1 MPAMDVVAPSQTSSP
16 GTNGVGTSPFAPID
30 PVRVVDH
37 LANIL
42 EAALGASRDELEAP
56 GSLLSKSR
64 YSDTLQRCTR
74 FANDTQ
80 ISLFIQKDLASSP
93 GVENGVGEPRQ

>member
-1 MPAMDVVAPSQTSSP
+1 MPAMDVAAAPQTPSP
-16 GTNGVGTSPFAPID
+16 GTNGVASSPFAPID

-37 LANIL
+37 LAVVL
-42 EAALGASRDELEAP
+42 EAALGASRDELEAS

-80 ISLFIQKDLASSP
+80 ISLFIQKDLAPSP
-93 GVENGVGEPRQ
+93 DGENGVGEPRQ